1 MRKLIALLSL
11 SLLFNC
17 GNTSDTLV
25 VKGQIKGL
33 KKGTIY
39 LKKANDSSLVTIDS
53 VTVHGE
59 TPFELKSS
67 IDEPQV
73 YFLYL
78 DKNDSK
84 EDRITFFAD
93 KGVSEIET
101 TLKNFAYDA
110 KIKGSKQQDLL
121 NDYLAMMSKFN
132 NKSLELIKEN
142 FDALRVNDTT
152 LATEKEL
159 AFNSLKRRKY
169 LYTTNFAL
177 NHKNSEVAPYLA
189 LTELYDANIKL
200 LDTINNSL
208 TKEVKT
214 SLYGKNLQQFIN
226 RIKTEEQ

>member
-17 GNTSDTLV
+17 GNSNDSLV

-39 LKKANDSSLVTIDS
+39 LKKATDSTLVTLDS
-53 VTVHGE
+53 VTVNGE
-59 TPFELKSS
+59 TPFELKSN
-67 IDEPQV
+67 IDEPQIH
-73 YFLYL
+73 FLYL
-78 DKNDSK
+78 DKNDAK
-84 EDRITFFAD
+84 EDRISFFAD
-93 KGVSEIET
+93 KGVSEIQT

-110 KIKGSKQQDLL
+110 EIKGSKQQDIL
-121 NDYLAMMSKFN
+121 NDYLVMMSKFN

-142 FDALRVNDTT
+142 FDALRVNDTI
-152 LATEKEL
+152 LATEKEM

-200 LDTINNSL
+200 LDTINNAL
-208 TKEVKT
+208 NKAVKT
-214 SLYGKNLQQFIN
+214 SLYGKNLQQFID
-226 RIKTEEQ
+226 RIKTEE